1 MIAWLIETL
10 VAVTVLMA
18 MVLVLRGAVART
30 FGAGWAYALW
40 AVPALRLVLP
50 PLPQLA
56 PDLYLPPAMLFI
68 PAAAEMAAPLPAEA
82 GPGQWVPFMLAMWAG
97 GAVIFLVLQWLA
109 YRAFLGR
116 LRETSR
122 PARPPLFGGI
132 RTWISDSVDGPLALG
147 VIERRIVLPGDFS
160 RRYNPV
166 ERRLALEH
174 ELVHHKRGDIW
185 WNLLAT
191 LFLAILWFNP
201 FAWIAF
207 RAFRSDQ
214 ELACDAAVA
223 RTASLDERCD
233 YARALVKSASRPGLI
248 AVCALNPAGE
258 LKRRLKMMRAHRASP
273 LRSAGGVVALAA
285 FAAAGFALGSAQPQA
300 AAIALPKV
308 AVHAAPAPAEPVRL
322 AAAAE
327 PVRAP
332 AAVRRRGRSAASPAA
347 RLSSQPMS
355 FASAEAPA
363 PLPRTL
369 ASMTLVLRHLPRSP
383 VGPRPAPGPV
393 PAAFAFAEWPGEA
406 PHAEVHR
413 QVVHI
418 AAEAAEAR
426 LVVLSGRLTPEQAA
440 ELRKAYS
447 KAVAEG
453 RRIKFRR
460 ERREAPGGGSG
471 DGVFDLN
478 IQTLVKGDDNR

>member
-10 VAVTVLMA
+10 VAVTLLMA
-18 MVLVLRGAVART
+18 MVLLLRGPVARS

-56 PDLYLPPAMLFI
+56 PDVHLPPVVLFI
-68 PAAAEMAAPLPAEA
+68 PTAAEMAAPLPAQS

-97 GAVIFLVLQWLA
+97 GAVIFLILQWLG

-116 LRETSR
+116 IRDSSR

-132 RTWISDSVDGPLALG
+132 RTWISDFVDGPLAIG

-185 WNLLAT
+185 WNLVAT
-191 LFLAILWFNP
+191 LVLAIFWFNP
-201 FAWIAF
+201 VAWLAF

-248 AVCALNPAGE
+248 AACALNPAGE
-258 LKRRLKMMRAHRASP
+258 LKRRLRMMRNHRASP
-273 LRSAGGVVALAA
+273 LRSAGGLVALAA
-285 FAAAGFALGSAQPQA
+285 FALAGFAVGSAGRPAAGEAARAYASA
-300 AAIALPKV
+300 AA
-308 AVHAAPAPAEPVRL
+308 AAPASPAPVRL
-322 AAAAE
+322 AAAEPVQAVAVAARRPARAAAPRASLRLEAE
-327 PVRAP
+327 P
-332 AAVRRRGRSAASPAA
+332 AS
-347 RLSSQPMS
+347 
-355 FASAEAPA
+355 FESAEAPA
-363 PLPRTL
+363 LRPSAL
-369 ASMTLVLRHLPRSP
+369 ASMAMILRRLPRSAI
-383 VGPRPAPGPV
+383 APHAPLRS
-393 PAAFAFAEWPGEA
+393 FAFAQALPPPAKGETVRFSEHF
-406 PHAEVHR
+406 HAEAHVFTVG
-413 QVVHI
+413 QVI
-418 AAEAAEAR
+418 SAEE
-426 LVVLSGRLTPEQAA
+426 VA
-440 ELRKAYS
+440 ELRR
-447 KAVAEG
+447 AVIQAAAEG
-453 RRIKFRR
+453 RSVKLRVQRGDKPA
-460 ERREAPGGGSG
+460 EGSGGGANA
-471 DGVFDLN
+471 FDIN
-478 IQTLVKGDDNR
+478 IQTLVKGE

>member
-10 VAVTVLMA
+10 VAVTLLMV
-18 MVLVLRGAVART
+18 MVLVLRGAVARS

-56 PDLYLPPAMLFI
+56 PDLYLPPVVLFI
-68 PAAAEMAAPLPAEA
+68 PTAAEMAAPLPVQA

-97 GAVIFLVLQWLA
+97 GAVIFLVLQWLG

-116 LRETSR
+116 IRESSR

-185 WNLLAT
+185 WNLVATFVLAV
-191 LFLAILWFNP
+191 FWFNP
-201 FAWIAF
+201 VAWLAF

-248 AVCALNPAGE
+248 AACALNPAGE
-258 LKRRLKMMRAHRASP
+258 LKRRLKMMRNHRASP
-273 LRSAGGVVALAA
+273 LRSAGGVIALVA
-285 FAAAGFALGSAQPQA
+285 FAAAGFAVGNAGPPKAGEA
-300 AAIALPKV
+300 AARYASAGP
-308 AVHAAPAPAEPVRL
+308 AAAPSAAPVRMASAEPVQAIAVTARR
-322 AAAAE
+322 
-327 PVRAP
+327 PVRAATARP
-332 AAVRRRGRSAASPAA
+332 APRLKAEPAS
-347 RLSSQPMS
+347 
-355 FASAEAPA
+355 FESAEAPA
-363 PLPRTL
+363 ALPSAL
-369 ASMTLVLRHLPRSP
+369 ASMTTMLRRLPRSAI
-383 VGPRPAPGPV
+383 VPRGSHSS
-393 PAAFAFAEWPGEA
+393 FASVQPPQVHAVRFRQV
-406 PHAEVHR
+406 HAEAHVFTVR
-413 QVVHI
+413 QALSADEV
-418 AAEAAEAR
+418 AEIRRA
-426 LVVLSGRLTPEQAA
+426 VIQAA
-440 ELRKAYS
+440 
-447 KAVAEG
+447 AEG
-453 RRIKFRR
+453 RKVKLRVHRGDGP
-460 ERREAPGGGSG
+460 AGGGG
-471 DGVFDLN
+471 QANGFDIN
-478 IQTLVKGDDNR
+478 IQTLVKGE